1 MTIRLR
7 NPLIIAAVA
16 AVLTACAQPGQKT
29 EPATATTHQ
38 VSAPGMR
45 SADARM
51 PRMQRMTPEQRQAWF
66 QQRFVREAE
75 VLKITPA
82 QRPQW
87 DAYVKAHEQ
96 MRASKPMMSGNR
108 ADWMKKMQAMTP
120 DQRLEFHAAQ
130 MREHAKQMDSVA
142 AASRKLRAALSPEQR
157 KTFDAMYARHD
168 GARGPQGRGEW
179 RGRGMPPVPPASAGM
194 MPPPAAQ

>member
-7 NPLIIAAVA
+7 NPLIIAGVA

-29 EPATATTHQ
+29 EPAAATAQQ

-51 PRMQRMTPEQRQAWF
+51 PRMPRMTPEQRQAWF

-82 QRPQW
+82 
-87 DAYVKAHEQ
+87 
-96 MRASKPMMSGNR
+96 
-108 ADWMKKMQAMTP
+108 
-120 DQRLEFHAAQ
+120 
-130 MREHAKQMDSVA
+130 
-142 AASRKLRAALSPEQR
+142 
-157 KTFDAMYARHD
+157 
-168 GARGPQGRGEW
+168 
-179 RGRGMPPVPPASAGM
+179 
-194 MPPPAAQ
+194 

>member
-7 NPLIIAAVA
+7 NPLIIAGVA

-29 EPATATTHQ
+29 EPAAATAQQ

-51 PRMQRMTPEQRQAWF
+51 PRMPRMTPEQRQAWF

-120 DQRLEFHAAQ
+120 DQRAQHQADQMKARAAE
-130 MREHAKQMDSVA
+130 MEKMAVTIRN
-142 AASRKLRAALSPEQR
+142 LRAVLTADQR
-157 KTFDAMYARHD
+157 ARFDQMHSM
-168 GARGPQGRGEW
+168 GAWRQG
-179 RGRGMPPVPPASAGM
+179 GMQKQPGQRMMRPMMQPA
-194 MPPPAAQ
+194 Q